1 MSGKPTTSND
11 GRNNQLTVERDV
23 PNSEVDEKLDAYFGD
38 DTEDRKMHFVAGSV
52 LNNSEKI
59 KDVKKGI
66 GLRDYL
72 SVLFKNFVEIKVNR
86 GKSAPTENK
95 GSQNTV
101 RRTQRDS
108 TRKRSDTQRIPRN
121 SKKTSKTAD
130 DERADK

>member
-59 KDVKKGI
+59 KVAISKANLEVEDEEKAS
-66 GLRDYL
+66 
-72 SVLFKNFVEIKVNR
+72 SVQIKNIIKY
-86 GKSAPTENK
+86 
-95 GSQNTV
+95 
-101 RRTQRDS
+101 
-108 TRKRSDTQRIPRN
+108 I
-121 SKKTSKTAD
+121 
-130 DERADK
+130 